1 MFDLPFQLPPNWE
14 ITSVGDL
21 VKRGILEKPLDG
33 NHGGTHPKSS
43 DYVTTGIPFVMA
55 SDLDAG
61 RVTFDTCKF
70 ISIEQAKSLRKG
82 FSKEGDVLISHKATI
97 GRTAIV
103 QKNQFEFLMLT
114 PQVTYYRVKD
124 YSKLNNEYLKAYFD
138 SSYFQTIL
146 NLWAGAGSTRAY
158 LGITDQ
164 LKLPVIVPTLDA
176 QLYIADI
183 SLKFN
188 NKIHLNTQTNQTL
201 ESIAQAIFKSWFV
214 DFEPVKAKMAV
225 LAEGGTR
232 EQASLAAM
240 GAISGKS
247 EAELAQLQQQNPE
260 HYQQLAE
267 TAALFPSAMVES
279 ELGEIPEGWE
289 VFELNFLANLN
300 EKSWTN
306 KNAPAQISY
315 VDLANTKWGV
325 INSIESYEYNDAP
338 SRARRILRKND
349 TIIGT
354 VRPGNGSFSFI
365 KTDNLTGSTGFAVL
379 SPKQEVFSEL
389 NYIAATSP
397 ENIERLAHL
406 ADGGAYPAVRP
417 EIVMETCVTLPALDE
432 IRLKISSVFH
442 TYIASFFDAI
452 NGNQV
457 ENAFLAELRDSLLPK
472 LLSGELTTPL
482 NKGN

>member
-1 MFDLPFQLPPNWE
+1 MLNFRLPENWKWVTIEDVQSEEKRATITGPFGSSIGSKFFVERGIPVIRGNNLTLKSEKFIDNGFVFITKEKAEELKGYKAIANDLLFTAAGTIGQVGIIPKDCAYDFYIISNKQMRVRFNTDLVDPEFAYYWFSSAPMVAYIKSHDTGSTIPLINLGILRKLPMPLPPLNE
-14 ITSVGDL
+14 QIFIRKQL
-21 VKRGILEKPLDG
+21 AILDK
-33 NHGGTHPKSS
+33 
-43 DYVTTGIPFVMA
+43 
-55 SDLDAG
+55 
-61 RVTFDTCKF
+61 
-70 ISIEQAKSLRKG
+70 
-82 FSKEGDVLISHKATI
+82 
-97 GRTAIV
+97 
-103 QKNQFEFLMLT
+103 
-114 PQVTYYRVKD
+114 
-124 YSKLNNEYLKAYFD
+124 
-138 SSYFQTIL
+138 
-146 NLWAGAGSTRAY
+146 
-158 LGITDQ
+158 
-164 LKLPVIVPTLDA
+164 
-176 QLYIADI
+176 
-183 SLKFN
+183 
-188 NKIHLNTQTNQTL
+188 KIHLNTQTNQTL

-214 DFEPVKAKMAV
+214 DFEPVKAKMTA

-232 EQASLAAM
+232 EQAELAAM

-289 VFELNFLANLN
+289 VFELNYLANLN
-300 EKSWTN
+300 EKSWTA
-306 KNAPAQISY
+306 KNAPSQISY

-379 SPKQEVFSEL
+379 SPKEEIFSEL
-389 NYIAATSP
+389 IYIAATSP

-417 EIVMETCVTLPALDE
+417 EIVMETCVTLPALE
-432 IRLKISSVFH
+432 ETRLKISSVFH
-442 TYIASFFDAI
+442 TYTASFFDAI

-472 LLSGELTTPL
+472 LLSGEIDLSDIQSEVA
-482 NKGN
+482 

>member
-1 MFDLPFQLPPNWE
+1 MSADWPVIKLSQLTSKITKGTTPNQNDGGFSDSGINYIKAEAVGFDGRIDTSKFSYISEDVHNKLKRSQLEVDDILFSMAGIHLGKVGIVEEKHVPANTNQALALIRPIKELIEPKYLFYFLQKREINHFVNNATSQSAQPNINLE
-14 ITSVGDL
+14 QIGNLDIEVPSLKTQKSI
-21 VKRGILEKPLDG
+21 VKILEILD
-33 NHGGTHPKSS
+33 
-43 DYVTTGIPFVMA
+43 
-55 SDLDAG
+55 
-61 RVTFDTCKF
+61 
-70 ISIEQAKSLRKG
+70 RK
-82 FSKEGDVLISHKATI
+82 I
-97 GRTAIV
+97 
-103 QKNQFEFLMLT
+103 
-114 PQVTYYRVKD
+114 
-124 YSKLNNEYLKAYFD
+124 
-138 SSYFQTIL
+138 
-146 NLWAGAGSTRAY
+146 
-158 LGITDQ
+158 
-164 LKLPVIVPTLDA
+164 
-176 QLYIADI
+176 DI
-183 SLKFN
+183 
-188 NKIHLNTQTNQTL
+188 NTQTNQTL

-214 DFEPVKAKMAV
+214 DFEPVKAKMAA
-225 LAEGGTR
+225 LAEGGSR
-232 EQASLAAM
+232 EQAELAAM

-267 TAALFPSAMVES
+267 TAALFPNAMVES

-289 VFELNFLANLN
+289 VFELNCLANLN
-300 EKSWTN
+300 EKSWTT

-315 VDLANTKWGV
+315 VGLANTKWGV

-442 TYIASFFDAI
+442 TYTSSFFDAI
-452 NGNQV
+452 NENQV
-457 ENAFLAELRDSLLPK
+457 ENTLLAELRDSLLPK
-472 LLSGELTTPL
+472 LLSGEIDLSDIQSEVA
-482 NKGN
+482 